1 MNNLSV
7 SNGSTSRIFSPMF
20 FNSCGVLGRNQTVT
34 LTHLSGADQIAL
46 QGITLS
52 AMALKES
59 LAKKRKAQSVA
70 KNPARKP
77 RSGKETPNFYIDLFR
92 RLNSYDNMPSGMED
106 LFMAAIR
113 QHTTNSHHNAY
124 VVFNLMKFLPVV
136 STEAVYVMLNQR
148 RVDTEMIGEQYA
160 KELASVCRNVGKVFD
175 SYSAIISRYIKETE
189 QADCLD
195 FEKFDFV
202 SDAKGY
208 EQGRLGSVQ
217 TEEQLQLREKL
228 ARAGLDDEQVQDYIS
243 GKRPAFN
250 SRNLRVSNGSRVTVH
265 GESYYNE
272 LDKERLESITDQS
285 LEWLSGLSCYVDVE
299 TGEMVGW

>member
-7 SNGSTSRIFSPMF
+7 SNGSSSRTLSPMF
-20 FNSCGVLGRNQTVT
+20 FNNCGVLGRNQTVT

-77 RSGKETPNFYIDLFR
+77 RSGKETPNLYVDLFR

-124 VVFNLMKFLPVV
+124 VVFNLMKSLPVI

-175 SYSAIISRYIKETE
+175 SYSAIISRKETE

-217 TEEQLQLREKL
+217 TEEQLREKL

-250 SRNLRVSNGSRVTVH
+250 SRNLRVSNGGRVTVR
-265 GESYYNE
+265 GGN
-272 LDKERLESITDQS
+272 II
-285 LEWLSGLSCYVDVE
+285 
-299 TGEMVGW
+299 MN

>member
-7 SNGSTSRIFSPMF
+7 SNGSSSRTLSPMF
-20 FNSCGVLGRNQTVT
+20 FNNCGVLGRNQTVT
-34 LTHLSGADQIAL
+34 LTHLSDADRIAL
-46 QGITLS
+46 QGVTLS

-59 LAKKRKAQSVA
+59 LVKKRKAQSVA
-70 KNPARKP
+70 KNPDRKP
-77 RSGKETPNFYIDLFR
+77 RSGKQTPNLYIDLFR
-92 RLNSYDNMPSGMED
+92 RLNSYGNMPSGMED

-124 VVFNLMKFLPVV
+124 VVFNLMKSLTVI

-160 KELASVCRNVGKVFD
+160 NELANVCRNVGKVFD
-175 SYSAIISRYIKETE
+175 SYSAIINRYIKETE

-208 EQGRLGSVQ
+208 EQDRLGSVQ
-217 TEEQLQLREKL
+217 TEERLREKL
-228 ARAGLDDEQVQDYIS
+228 TRAGLDDEQVQDYIS
-243 GKRPAFN
+243 GKQPAFN
-250 SRNLRVSNGSRVTVH
+250 SRNLRVSNGGRVTVH
-265 GESYYNE
+265 SGSYYNE
-272 LDKERLESITDQS
+272 LDYRGDSGQLSFQG
-285 LEWLSGLSCYVDVE
+285 LEWLCDLSCYVDVE